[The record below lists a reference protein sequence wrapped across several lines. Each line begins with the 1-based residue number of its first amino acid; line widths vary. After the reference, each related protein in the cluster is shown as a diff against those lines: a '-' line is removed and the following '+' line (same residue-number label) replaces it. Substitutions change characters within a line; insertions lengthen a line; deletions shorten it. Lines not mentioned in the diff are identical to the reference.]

1 MEYLANFKG
10 SIKVKIV
17 FNPLSIK
24 HTNPWQVINNSICSL
39 SATLPTES
47 RPPGSGVEKRSGR
60 GGGGGGGVPCD
71 RVLFLGPSEP
81 ETCQGG
87 LLKCI

>member
-1 MEYLANFKG
+1 M
-10 SIKVKIV
+10 
-17 FNPLSIK
+17 
-24 HTNPWQVINNSICSL
+24 INNSICSL
-39 SATLPTES
+39 AVTLPTES
-47 RPPGSGVEKRSGR
+47 RPSDSGVEKR
-60 GGGGGGGVPCD
+60 GGGEGDGVPYD

>member
-1 MEYLANFKG
+1 M
-10 SIKVKIV
+10 
-17 FNPLSIK
+17 
-24 HTNPWQVINNSICSL
+24 INNSICSL
-39 SATLPTES
+39 AVTLPTES
-47 RPPGSGVEKRSGR
+47 RPSGSGVEKRV
-60 GGGGGGGVPCD
+60 GGGGGGGYGVPGD

>member
-1 MEYLANFKG
+1 M
-10 SIKVKIV
+10 
-17 FNPLSIK
+17 
-24 HTNPWQVINNSICSL
+24 INNSICSL
-39 SATLPTES
+39 TVTLPTES
-47 RPPGSGVEKRSGR
+47 RPSGSGVEKR
-60 GGGGGGGVPCD
+60 GGGGEDGVPCD

>member
-1 MEYLANFKG
+1 M
-10 SIKVKIV
+10 
-17 FNPLSIK
+17 
-24 HTNPWQVINNSICSL
+24 INNSICSL
-39 SATLPTES
+39 AVTLPTES
-47 RPPGSGVEKRSGR
+47 RPSGSGVEKRGGV
-60 GGGGGGGVPCD
+60 GGGGDGVPCD

>member
-1 MEYLANFKG
+1 M
-10 SIKVKIV
+10 
-17 FNPLSIK
+17 
-24 HTNPWQVINNSICSL
+24 INNSICSL
-39 SATLPTES
+39 AVTLPTES
-47 RPPGSGVEKRSGR
+47 RPSGSGVEKR
-60 GGGGGGGVPCD
+60 GGGEGDGVPCD

>member
-47 RPPGSGVEKRSGR
+47 RPPGSGVEKSSGR
-60 GGGGGGGVPCD
+60 GGGGGRRSSV
-71 RVLFLGPSEP
+71 
-81 ETCQGG
+81 
-87 LLKCI
+87 